1 VFDLKTNDRKILF
14 GNFFNFVPAFIIFL
28 AYFLLSVVHIIP
40 PTMQNTFVSTF
51 ERFLLL
57 GFLMLLVISLMQS
70 IPSLIKPK
78 IYTSLEDKQFIIHLN
93 HDQRLSLNTI
103 KRVDYRLNV
112 IRQTGTR
119 PMFTYGT
126 LWIKTHDQVI
136 KKKHVK
142 DGVTLRDNL
151 IKYIRN

>member
-1 VFDLKTNDRKILF
+1 
-14 GNFFNFVPAFIIFL
+14 
-28 AYFLLSVVHIIP
+28 
-40 PTMQNTFVSTF
+40 
-51 ERFLLL
+51 
-57 GFLMLLVISLMQS
+57 MQS

-78 IYTSLEDKQFIIHLN
+78 IYTSPEDKQFIIHLN

-142 DGVTLRDNL
+142 DVVTFRDNL
-151 IKYIRN
+151 SRYIRN